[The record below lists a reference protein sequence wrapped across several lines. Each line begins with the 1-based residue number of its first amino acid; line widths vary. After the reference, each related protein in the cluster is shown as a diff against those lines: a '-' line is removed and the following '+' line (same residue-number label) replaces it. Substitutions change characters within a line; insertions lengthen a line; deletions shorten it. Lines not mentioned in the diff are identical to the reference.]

1 MINLLNIT
9 KKYKD
14 GINNEIMVL
23 NNLSLNI
30 ETGDYIS
37 IIGTSGVGKTTLLNI
52 ISCIEKPD
60 SGDIII
66 AGDKI
71 KNLSDEDISI
81 LRNKF
86 IAYIFQDYLL
96 IEEDSVYDNIIVP
109 LLFNKEI
116 KYKDFYKLVKDA
128 LFTVDLDES
137 IVDKKVSLLS
147 GGQKQRVAIARDI
160 INNPKIILADEPTGS
175 LDPLSTENILELFT
189 KLNEKKITIVLVTH
203 DMGVANHA
211 KKINEIKD
219 GKIFHTNP
227 K

>member
-1 MINLLNIT
+1 MINLSNIT

-14 GINNEIMVL
+14 GINNEIIVL
-23 NNLSLNI
+23 NNLNFNI
-30 ETGDYIS
+30 EKGDYIA

-52 ISCIEKPD
+52 VSCIEKPD

-71 KNLSDEDISI
+71 KNLSDDDISI
-81 LRNKF
+81 LRNRF

-116 KYKDFYKLVKDA
+116 KYSDFDKLVKDA
-128 LFTVDLDES
+128 LSTVGLDES
-137 IVDKKVSLLS
+137 LVYKKVSLLS
-147 GGQKQRVAIARDI
+147 GGQKQRVAIARAI
-160 INNPKIILADEPTGS
+160 VNKPKIILADEPTGS
-175 LDPLSTENILELFT
+175 LDPSSTENILELFT

-203 DMGVANHA
+203 DMDVANHA
-211 KKINEIKD
+211 KKIYEIKD
-219 GKIFHTNP
+219 GKIFQTDI

>member
-147 GGQKQRVAIARDI
+147 GGQKQRVAIARAI

-211 KKINEIKD
+211 KKIYEIKD